1 MHVPVCLGKPDVAQA
16 ATEFPRRFGRPCVS
30 LQPEHHVMEASM
42 RPSGHATPDDSES
55 PGKKALL
62 NKLGAGLITGA
73 ADDDPSGIATYSQVG
88 AAYGYGT
95 LWTVVLALPLMI
107 GIQTIC
113 ARIGRVTGKGLA
125 ANIRSQYPVGVV
137 MGFVLLLFIANII
150 NLSADIGAMGAAM
163 KLLIG
168 GPAFAYAAGFACLSV
183 VLQVL
188 MPFDRYSPLLKLM
201 TFSLFA
207 YVGTVLVVHVPWL
220 AVLKGTFFPHMHLDA
235 TYAVAVVAV
244 FGTTISPY
252 LFFWQSSQ
260 EANEVRIVRG
270 RKALKRA
277 SQQGP
282 AALRRIS
289 VDTVTGMLFSEL
301 VAFFIILTAAVVLH
315 AHGKTDIQ
323 TSSDAAAA
331 LLPIAGKFAF
341 WLFATGI
348 IGTGLLALPVL
359 AGSCGY
365 ALGEA
370 FRWKTGLEAAPR
382 KARLFYATIAVA
394 TLLGVLLSLSPMDP
408 IKMLFW
414 SAVING
420 VIAVPLMVVIMLLG
434 AKRTVMGRFTIPL
447 VLTIVGWLATLVMA
461 AAAVVMF
468 ATWGS

>member
-1 MHVPVCLGKPDVAQA
+1 METSKSPLARPVP
-16 ATEFPRRFGRPCVS
+16 E
-30 LQPEHHVMEASM
+30 
-42 RPSGHATPDDSES
+42 DSES
-55 PGKKALL
+55 PGKKSLL
-62 NKLGAGLITGA
+62 SQFGAGLITGA

-125 ANIRSQYPVGVV
+125 ANIRSQYPTAVV

-150 NLSADIGAMGAAM
+150 NLSADIGAMGAALN
-163 KLLIG
+163 LLIG
-168 GPAFAYAAGFACLSV
+168 GPAFAYAVGFATLSV
-183 VLQVL
+183 VLQVFI
-188 MPFDRYSPLLKLM
+188 PFARYSPLLKVL

-207 YVGTVLVVHVPWL
+207 YVGTVLVIDVPWL
-220 AVLKGTFFPHMHLDA
+220 AVARGTFWPAIQLDA
-235 TYAVAVVAV
+235 KYAVAVVAV

-252 LFFWQSSQ
+252 LFFWQASE
-260 EANEVRIVRG
+260 EANEVRITPG
-270 RKALKRA
+270 RKALRRA
-277 SQQGP
+277 PQQGQ

-289 VDTVTGMLFSEL
+289 VDTISGMLFSEV

-331 LLPIAGKFAF
+331 LRPIAGQFAF
-341 WLFATGI
+341 WLFAAGI

-359 AGSCGY
+359 AGSAAY
-365 ALGEA
+365 ALGET
-370 FRWKTGLEAAPR
+370 FRWKTGLESAPG
-382 KARLFYATIAVA
+382 KARLFYATIALA
-394 TLLGVLLSLSPMDP
+394 TLFGMLLSFSPIDP

-420 VIAVPLMVVIMLLG
+420 VIAVPLMVVIMLLA
-434 AKRTVMGRFTIPL
+434 AKRKVMGTFSIPL
-447 VLTIVGWLATLVMA
+447 WLKILGWLATLVMG

-468 ATWGS
+468 VTWGH